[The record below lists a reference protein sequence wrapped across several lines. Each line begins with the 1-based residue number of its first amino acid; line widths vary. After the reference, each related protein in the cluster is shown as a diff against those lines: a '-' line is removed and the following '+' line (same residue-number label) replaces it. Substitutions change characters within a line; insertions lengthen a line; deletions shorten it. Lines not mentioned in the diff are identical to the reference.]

1 VRLHFAFGPW
11 QHRGTAPYEHENQE
25 ERMAIKI
32 GTHAPHI
39 TLFDTERKAV
49 TFPEHGHVTVL
60 AFFPAAFT
68 SVCTKELC
76 TFRDAIADYQKLHA
90 TVYGISIDS
99 PFSLA
104 EFKKQQNLPFSLL
117 SDHKHE
123 AIKAYDVVFSNLAN
137 LGLIVAARSVFVID
151 THGHVSWSWV
161 GAEPK
166 DEPKYED
173 VKKAVEAAA
182 AHKH

>member
-1 VRLHFAFGPW
+1 
-11 QHRGTAPYEHENQE
+11 
-25 ERMAIKI
+25 MAISI
-32 GTHAPHI
+32 GTHAPHV

-49 TFPEHGHVTVL
+49 TFPEHGQVSVL

-76 TFRDAIADYQKLHA
+76 TFRDGIAEYQNLKA
-90 TVYGISIDS
+90 TVYGISVDS

-104 EFKKQQNLPFSLL
+104 EFKKQQHLPFALL
-117 SDHKHE
+117 SDHRHE
-123 AIKAYDVVFSNLAN
+123 AIQKYGVVYENLAN
-137 LGLIVAARSVFVID
+137 VGLTVAARSVFVIEP
-151 THGHVSWSWV
+151 HGNVSWAWV
-161 GAEPK
+161 SAKPT
-166 DEPKYED
+166 DEPSYDE

>member
-1 VRLHFAFGPW
+1 
-11 QHRGTAPYEHENQE
+11 
-25 ERMAIKI
+25 MAIQV
-32 GTHAPHI
+32 GTHAPHV

-49 TFPEHGHVTVL
+49 SFPEHGHVTVL

-68 SVCTKELC
+68 GVCTKELC
-76 TFRDAIADYQKLHA
+76 TFRDAIGDYAKLHA
-90 TVYGISIDS
+90 TVYGISIDT
-99 PFSLA
+99 PFSLG

-123 AIKAYDVVFSNLAN
+123 AIRAYGVVYENLAN
-137 LGLIVAARSVFVID
+137 IGLTVAARSVFVVD
-151 THGHVSWSWV
+151 THGNVSWAWV
-161 GAEPK
+161 GKEPK
-166 DEPKYED
+166 EEPNYED